1 MASIGIIIK
10 NGLTL
15 SKRIP
20 GPKKDPYKTQEKL
33 LARHLRKAQFT
44 AFGQEY
50 NFSKILRSADMVEA
64 FQEAVPVHS
73 YEAMLKWWQ
82 MSLQGEL
89 SVCWPGKVDYFA
101 LSSGTST
108 GTSKYIPVTRTMIK
122 AIHHSSVKQ
131 ILSLAYCKLPDNFYE
146 KDILMLGS
154 STSLE
159 YNGIY
164 YAGDLSGITS
174 KDLPFWFQP
183 FYKPGR
189 EIARTK
195 NWQEKLDLITKEAH
209 KWDVGA
215 IVGVPAWF
223 QILMER
229 IIELHKVKTIHD
241 IWPNLMVFTHGGVA
255 LEPYKKGFEKLLAHP
270 LIYLETYLASE
281 GFIAYQARPESEG
294 MKLLVRGGIFFEFIP
309 FNDLNIDNEGNIRE
323 NPEVL
328 TLHEVEEGQEYVLLL
343 STCSGAWR
351 YIIGDVVKF
360 TDVAQYEIKITG
372 RTKHFLSLC
381 GEHLSIENMN
391 RAIELVSEEFN
402 VNIKEFT
409 VAGTHSGSLF
419 AHHWFISMDNNEL
432 DSNLVRDRLDFYL
445 KQTNDDYITERKHAL
460 KDVFVDFV
468 PNQYFHGW
476 LKAQGKEGAQI
487 KFPRVL
493 KKEQYQS
500 WVAYLS
506 QTAGIKVQNQ

>member
-20 GPKKDPYKTQEKL
+20 ITRKDPVKSQERL
-33 LARHLRKAQFT
+33 LIRHLRKAQFT
-44 AFGQEY
+44 SFGQEY
-50 NFSKILRSADMVEA
+50 NFSKILRSDDKIKA
-64 FQEAVPVHS
+64 FQEMVPVHT
-73 YEAMLKWWQ
+73 YESILKWWQ
-82 MSLQGEL
+82 LCLEGES

-101 LSSGTST
+101 LSSGTAS

-122 AIHHSSVKQ
+122 TIHRSSVKQ
-131 ILSLAYCKLPDNFYE
+131 ILSLAYCDLPQNFYE

-189 EIARTK
+189 EIASTK
-195 NWQEKLDLITKEAH
+195 NWQDKLDLIVQEAH

-255 LEPYKKGFEKLLAHP
+255 FEPYKKGFESLLGKP

-281 GFIAYQARPESEG
+281 GFIAYQARPENEG
-294 MKLLVRGGIFFEFIP
+294 MRLLVRGGIFFEFIP
-309 FNDLNIDNEGNIRE
+309 FNDDNIDNEGNILQ
-323 NPEVL
+323 NPKVL
-328 TLHEVEEGQEYVLLL
+328 TLKEVEEGQDYVLLL

-360 TDVAQYEIKITG
+360 TDVENYEIKITG

-381 GEHLSIENMN
+381 GEHLSVENMN

-402 VNIKEFT
+402 IRIREFT
-409 VAGTHSGSLF
+409 VAGINIDKLF
-419 AHHWFISMDNNEL
+419 GHHWFISVENGSVDK
-432 DSNLVRDRLDFYL
+432 NLMKERLDFYL

-460 KDVFVDFV
+460 KDIYVDFV
-468 PNQYFHGW
+468 PNEYFHGW
-476 LKAQGKEGAQI
+476 LKANGKEGAQI

-493 KKEQYQS
+493 KNEQYES
-500 WVAYLS
+500 WKSYLRNN
-506 QTAGIKVQNQ
+506 AGLTINN

>member
-1 MASIGIIIK
+1 MGSIGIIIK

-20 GPKKDPYKTQEKL
+20 STKKDAYDIQERL
-33 LARHLRKAQFT
+33 LTKHIRKSQLT
-44 AFGQEY
+44 IFGQEY
-50 NFSKILRSADMVEA
+50 NFSKILRSEDVVQA
-64 FQEAVPVHS
+64 FQDAVPVTS
-73 YEAMLKWWQ
+73 YETMMKWWQ
-82 MSLQGEL
+82 MCLEGER

-108 GTSKYIPVTRTMIK
+108 GTSKYIPVTRSMVQ
-122 AIHHSSVKQ
+122 AIHRSSVKQ
-131 ILSLAYCKLPDNFYE
+131 ILSLAYCKLPENFYE

-174 KDLPFWFQP
+174 KDLPLWFQP

-189 EIARTK
+189 EIAKTK
-195 NWQEKLDLITKEAH
+195 NWQDKLDLITREAH

-215 IVGVPAWF
+215 IVGVPSWF
-223 QILMER
+223 QLLMER
-229 IIELHKVKTIHD
+229 IIEYHNVKTIHD

-255 LEPYKKGFEKLLAHP
+255 FEPYKRGFEGLLARP

-294 MKLLVRGGIFFEFIP
+294 MRLLLKGGIFFEFIP
-309 FNDLNIDNEGNIRE
+309 FNDQNIDGEGNVLP
-323 NPEVL
+323 NPQVL
-328 TLHEVEEGQEYVLLL
+328 TIDEVEQGVEYALLL
-343 STCSGAWR
+343 STCAGAWR
-351 YIIGDVVKF
+351 YLIGDVIKF
-360 TDVAQYEIKITG
+360 TDLDNNEIKITG

-381 GEHLSIENMN
+381 GEHLSVENMN
-391 RAIELVSEEFN
+391 RAIELISEEFK
-402 VNIKEFT
+402 VKIREFT
-409 VAGTHSGSLF
+409 VAGESFGSLF
-419 AHHWFISMDNNEL
+419 AHRWFVSIDNEAIGKQ
-432 DSNLVRDRLDFYL
+432 VFKERLDFYL

-460 KDVFVDFV
+460 KEVFVDFV
-468 PNQYFHGW
+468 PNEFFHGW
-476 LKAQGKEGAQI
+476 LKTRGREGAQI

-493 KKEQYQS
+493 KKDQYES
-500 WVAYLS
+500 WKNYLN
-506 QTAGIKVQNQ
+506 QTAGISINHQ

>member
-1 MASIGIIIK
+1 LI
-10 NGLTL
+10 
-15 SKRIP
+15 R
-20 GPKKDPYKTQEKL
+20 Y
-33 LARHLRKAQFT
+33 LRKAQDT
-44 AFGQEY
+44 VFGEEY
-50 NFSKILRSADMVEA
+50 NFSKILRSADKVKA
-64 FQEAVPVHS
+64 FQEAVPVHT
-73 YEAMLKWWQ
+73 YESMHKWWE
-82 MSLQGEL
+82 MSLEGQR

-122 AIHHSSVKQ
+122 NIHRSSVKQ
-131 ILSLAYCKLPDNFYE
+131 IMSLAYCNLPDSFYE

-189 EIARTK
+189 EIAGTK
-195 NWQEKLDLITKEAH
+195 NWQDKLDLITREAH

-229 IIELHKVKTIHD
+229 IIALHNVKTIHD

-255 LEPYKKGFEKLLAHP
+255 FEPYKKGFESLLGKP

-281 GFIAYQARPESEG
+281 GFIAYQARPEHEG
-294 MKLLVRGGIFFEFIP
+294 MRLLLRGGIYFEFIP
-309 FNDLNIDNEGNIRE
+309 FNDHNMDGEGNVLP

-328 TLHEVEEGQEYVLLL
+328 TLKEVKEGQEYVLLL

-351 YIIGDVVKF
+351 YIIGDVIKF
-360 TDVAQYEIKITG
+360 TDAANCEIKITG
-372 RTKHFLSLC
+372 RTKHYLSLC
-381 GEHLSIENMN
+381 GEHLSVENMN

-402 VNIKEFT
+402 IKIREFS
-409 VAGTHSGSLF
+409 VAGVHIGSLF
-419 AHHWFISMDNNEL
+419 GHHWFISIEDGVQVDKDLMRE
-432 DSNLVRDRLDFYL
+432 RLDFYL
-445 KQTNDDYITERKHAL
+445 KQTNDDYITERKHGL
-460 KDVFVDFV
+460 KDIFVDFV
-468 PNQYFHGW
+468 PNEYFHGW
-476 LKAQGKEGAQI
+476 LKSKGREGAQI

-493 KKEQYQS
+493 KNEQYEN
-500 WVAYLS
+500 WKTYLKEY
-506 QTAGIKVQNQ
+506 AGLNITN

>member
-1 MASIGIIIK
+1 MGSIGIIIK

-15 SKRIP
+15 SRRIP
-20 GPKKDPYKTQEKL
+20 TPRKDPYKTQEKL
-33 LARHLRKAQFT
+33 LIRHLRKAQFT
-44 AFGQEY
+44 VFGQEY
-50 NFSKILRSADMVEA
+50 NFTRILKSADKVEA
-64 FQEAVPVHS
+64 FQESVPVHT
-73 YEAMLKWWQ
+73 YESILKWWQ
-82 MSLQGEL
+82 MSLQGES

-108 GTSKYIPVTRTMIK
+108 GASKYIPVTRNMIR
-122 AIHHSSVKQ
+122 AIQRSSVKQ
-131 ILSLAYCKLPDNFYE
+131 ILSLAHCNLPESFYE

-154 STSLE
+154 STNLD

-195 NWQEKLDLITKEAH
+195 NWQDKLDLITKEAH

-223 QILMER
+223 QLLMER

-255 LEPYKKGFEKLLAHP
+255 LEPYKKGFESLLGKP

-294 MKLLVRGGIFFEFIP
+294 MKLLLRGGIFFEFIP
-309 FNDLNIDNEGNIRE
+309 FTDQNFDGEGNVLP
-323 NPEVL
+323 NPKVL
-328 TLHEVEEGQEYVLLL
+328 TVNEVEEGPEYVLLL

-351 YIIGDVVKF
+351 YIIGDVIKF
-360 TDVAQYEIKITG
+360 TNAEQCEIKITG
-372 RTKHFLSLC
+372 RTKHYLSLC
-381 GEHLSIENMN
+381 GEHLSVDNMN
-391 RAIELVSEEFN
+391 RAIELVSQEFN
-402 VNIKEFT
+402 INIREFT
-409 VAGTHSGSLF
+409 VAGVNLDSLF
-419 AHHWFISMDNNEL
+419 GHHWFISIDDHGIDKEIL
-432 DSNLVRDRLDFYL
+432 KDRLDFYL

-460 KDVFVDFV
+460 KDIMVDYI
-468 PNQYFHGW
+468 PNEYFHGW
-476 LKAQGKEGAQI
+476 LKSKGREGAQI

-493 KKEQYQS
+493 KNEQYQS
-500 WVAYLS
+500 WKEYLLKN
-506 QTAGIKVQNQ
+506 AGIEIKN